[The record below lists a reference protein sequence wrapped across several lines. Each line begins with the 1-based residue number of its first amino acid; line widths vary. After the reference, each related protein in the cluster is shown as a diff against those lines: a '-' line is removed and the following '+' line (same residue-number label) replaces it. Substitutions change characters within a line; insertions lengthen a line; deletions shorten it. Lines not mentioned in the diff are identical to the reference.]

1 MRDYSIFGERVK
13 LQLEKNNISQKELAE
28 KTGITEATISRYI
41 SSQRIPKAT
50 EILKIAKVLNCTS
63 DFLLGIDSKGIKNIS
78 LKDAIYNLK
87 MNRPLMESEW
97 KKTIDIAINAIEKQI
112 QIEKYCSSIN
122 CEECSKYGKC
132 PNDFFI
138 YSIN

>member
-1 MRDYSIFGERVK
+1 MSNYSIFGERVK
-13 LQLEKNNISQKELAE
+13 LQLEKNNISQKKQTK

-50 EILKIAKVLNCTS
+50 EIFKIAKVLNCTS

-87 MNRPLMESEW
+87 MNRQLMESEW
-97 KKTIDIAINAIEKQI
+97 QKTIDIAINAIEKQI

-132 PNDFFI
+132 PNDC
-138 YSIN
+138 